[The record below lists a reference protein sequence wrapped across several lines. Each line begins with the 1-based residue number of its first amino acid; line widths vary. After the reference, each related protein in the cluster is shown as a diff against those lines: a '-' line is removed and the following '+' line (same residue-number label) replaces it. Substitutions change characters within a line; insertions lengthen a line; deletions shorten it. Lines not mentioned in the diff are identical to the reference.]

1 MKMKRKRKEI
11 RLQRKVLPYGV
22 YPKNWSKEMKLAQA
36 TRHYNIMKDSV
47 EMVEETLS
55 EDVFRN
61 RYEAAVRE
69 AQIVISLCG
78 RSGIGI
84 RAERALRYLLNR
96 REQITNEFMARCREG
111 VRV

>member
-1 MKMKRKRKEI
+1 MKRKRNEI

-22 YPKNWSKEMKLAQA
+22 YPKNWTKEMKLAQA

-69 AQIVISLCG
+69 AQVVISLCG
-78 RSGIGI
+78 RAGIGI

-96 REQITNEFMARCREG
+96 REQITSEFMARCRES